1 MVVKSYSSFSAA
13 VFTAAFLVFSCFF
26 GGIPVDYRATILL
39 YIELLLALG
48 ILWRAGLFNTT
59 PQRVVILVMVPLA
72 FVLRYCCL
80 TYETLDYQDWIKV
93 WIQALRDAGPWKGLG
108 GEIWSCNYNVP
119 YLYFLAAFA
128 KSPIYD
134 LLLVKLLSILFDVL
148 MAWAVMKLVGL
159 FTESPARRLTAFLG
173 VLWLPSV
180 YLNGALWGQCDV
192 IYAFFAVL
200 SVYLALSDRPG
211 WSVAA
216 IAVSISF
223 KLQGIFL
230 LPFWMVLLIAK
241 RVKFWQL
248 FLFPLT
254 YVATILPAVF
264 AGRDLWE
271 LLTLYFRNT
280 STIGSGLNYNSS
292 SIYALLDF
300 DVLSTEAAG
309 RIGIV
314 LAFFLCIS
322 IFVGMLIRQK
332 DIDNHV
338 LLGVA
343 VLFALGVPYFLP
355 HMHDRY
361 FFIADILT
369 FALAVVWPKISLV
382 PVCVSFGSFLGYHAY
397 LKMRFLLPMRYGAV
411 AMLIALILTAGYVI
425 FSLDHPKKVLTNEEN
440 LV

>member
-1 MVVKSYSSFSAA
+1 M
-13 VFTAAFLVFSCFF
+13 L
-26 GGIPVDYRATILL
+26 
-39 YIELLLALG
+39 
-48 ILWRAGLFNTT
+48 
-59 PQRVVILVMVPLA
+59 PLA

-93 WIQALRDAGPWKGLG
+93 WIQALRDAGPWQGLG
-108 GEIWSCNYNVP
+108 QEIWSCNYNVP
-119 YLYFLAAFA
+119 YLYFLAFFA
-128 KSPIYD
+128 KSEIYD

-148 MAWAVMKLVGL
+148 MAWVVMKLVAL

-173 VLWLPSV
+173 VLWLPTV

-216 IAVSISF
+216 IAISVSF

-264 AGRDLWE
+264 AGRDFWE

-280 STIGSGLNYNSS
+280 GSIGDGLNYNSS
-292 SIYALLDF
+292 SIYALLNF
-300 DVLSTEAAG
+300 DALPAQAG
-309 RIGIV
+309 ERIGIL
-314 LAFFLCIS
+314 LAFFLCVS
-322 IFVGMLIRQK
+322 VFVGILLRK
-332 DIDNHV
+332 EDVDNRV

-343 VLFALGVPYFLP
+343 VLFTLGVPYLLP

-369 FALAVVWPKISLV
+369 FTLAVVSPKMSLV
-382 PVCVSFGSFLGYHAY
+382 PVCVSFGSLLGYHAY
-397 LKMRFLLPMRYGAV
+397 LKMRYLMPMRYGAI
-411 AMLIALILTAGYVI
+411 AMLVALLLTIGYVI
-425 FSLDHPKKVLTNEEN
+425 FSLDKAKKGLTNEEN
-440 LV
+440 LI